1 MILLTSLQATFPIEN
16 PVLKFLIILLIIL
29 LGPVLLNRFKIP
41 HILGLIISGAIV
53 GPHGFNLILRDSSI
67 ILSGTA
73 GLLYIMFLAGL
84 DIDLFEFKKNRN
96 RSLLFGLYTFT
107 IPMVLGV
114 ILGFYIL
121 DFTLMT
127 SILLASMFA
136 SHTLIAYPIIN
147 KIGIARN
154 RSVTVTI
161 GGTMITDMLA
171 LLVLAI
177 IVGMTQGVVN
187 TYFWVKLICSILLF
201 GSFIL
206 IGFPIIARFFFRYYS
221 DSVSQYI
228 FVLMMVFFGAV
239 LAEFAGIESIIGAF
253 LSGLALNK
261 LIPRSSPLMNRIE
274 FIGNAIFIPFFL
286 IGVGMLIN
294 YKVFLLD
301 SKTIIVAILMTFVAT
316 LSKFLAAY
324 IAQKTFGFTKNERT
338 VMFGLS
344 NAQAAATLAAVLVG
358 YNIITGQTPDGE
370 PIRLLNESIL
380 NGTIIMIFITCTI
393 ATFAA
398 QRGGQKLSIIE
409 NSLTKDSIE
418 QNPDKIL
425 ISLSNPKN
433 VEELVGL
440 ACAFKSEK
448 QATQMAAINVIVKS
462 DDEEDQIQFKKSQK
476 ILDLGVNT
484 ASAADVY
491 MNTHMRC
498 DVNFT
503 NGIMGVVREQKTTD
517 LVLGID
523 KDAFLNK
530 ASLGRLINGIIGQ
543 GNMNTFIYRS
553 EYPLAIIKRHILI
566 VPPLAENEI
575 GFPYWISKIWNLAR
589 STNVQ
594 ITVYANERTINIIKK
609 INESHPIALKYMLL
623 PLYSD
628 LLIISNELKKDDLL
642 IFVLSKKQGISYD
655 NCMDNIPHYIDAN
668 FRTNNFLLL
677 YPIQNAEYDEMS
689 DLINPSGMN
698 VFNNLDKLT
707 SSIIRMIGKIR

>member
-1 MILLTSLQATFPIEN
+1 
-16 PVLKFLIILLIIL
+16 VLKFFIILLIIL
-29 LGPVLLNRFKIP
+29 LAPVLLNRLKIP

-53 GPHGFNLILRDSSI
+53 GPHGLNLILRDSSI

-84 DIDLFEFKKNRN
+84 EIDLFEFKKNRN
-96 RSLLFGLYTFT
+96 RSLLFGLYTFA
-107 IPMVLGV
+107 IPMILGV
-114 ILGFYIL
+114 FLGYYVL
-121 DFTLMT
+121 DFSLMT
-127 SILLASMFA
+127 SVLLASMFA

-147 KIGIARN
+147 KIGVSRN
-154 RSVTVTI
+154 RAVTVTI

-187 TYFWVKLICSILLF
+187 TYFWIKLICSILLF

-206 IGFPIIARFFFRYYS
+206 FGFPIIARFFFRYYS
-221 DSVSQYI
+221 DSVTQYI

-239 LAEFAGIESIIGAF
+239 LAEFAGIEPIIGAF

-261 LIPRSSPLMNRIE
+261 LIPRSSALMNRIE

-294 YKVFLLD
+294 YKVFFLD
-301 SKTIIVAILMTFVAT
+301 SQTILVALLMTLVAT

-324 IAQKTFGFTKNERT
+324 LAQKTFGFSADERT

-358 YNIITGQTPDGE
+358 YNIIIGQSPDGE
-370 PIRLLNESIL
+370 PIRLLNESVL

-393 ATFAA
+393 ATLAA
-398 QRGGQKLSIIE
+398 QRGGQKLAVADVA
-409 NSLTKDSIE
+409 LTSDRAE

-425 ISLSNPKN
+425 ISLSNPES

-440 ACAFKSEK
+440 ACALKSEK
-448 QATQMAAINVIVKS
+448 QATQMAGINVIVKR
-462 DDEEDQIQFKKSQK
+462 DDEEDQVQFSRSQK
-476 ILDLGVNT
+476 ILDLGVNIAT
-484 ASAADVY
+484 AADVY
-491 MNTHMRC
+491 MNTYMRY
-498 DVNFT
+498 DVNFI
-503 NGIMGVVREQKTTD
+503 NGVMGVVREQKTTD

-523 KDAFLNK
+523 KDSFINN
-530 ASLGRLINGIIGQ
+530 ASIGRLIKGIITQ
-543 GNMNTFIYRS
+543 GNMNTFIYRP

-575 GFPYWISKIWNLAR
+575 GFPYWIARVWNLTR
-589 STNVQ
+589 STNAR
-594 ITVYANERTINIIKK
+594 IIVYANERTSNVIRQ
-609 INESHPIALKYMLL
+609 INESHPIALKFELL

-628 LLIISNELKKDDLL
+628 MLIISKALKKDDLL

-655 NCMDNIPHYIDAN
+655 SCMENIPHYIDSS
-668 FRTNNFLLL
+668 FSKNNFLLL
-677 YPIQNAEYDEMS
+677 YPMQNGVYDEMS
-689 DLINPSGMN
+689 DLINPSGISA
-698 VFNNLDKLT
+698 FNNLEKLT
-707 SSIIRMIGKIR
+707 SSIIRMIGKIK